1 MTADVTNAPDRK
13 RYEITQD
20 GRLAGFAEYQ
30 LVRGDRIIFT
40 HTEIDPEFGGNGLGS
55 ILVAGALADAREKEL
70 QIVPICPFVAKY
82 VHEHPEY
89 LPHLDERIR
98 KAFA

>member
-1 MTADVTNAPDRK
+1 MTADVQNAPDRN

-20 GRLAGFAEYQ
+20 GKLAGFAEYL
-30 LVRGDRIIFT
+30 LVRDDRIVFT
-40 HTEIDPEFGGNGLGS
+40 HTEIDPAFGGQGLGTV
-55 ILVAGALADAREKEL
+55 LVAGALADARDREL

-82 VHEHPEY
+82 VHEHHEY

>member
-1 MTADVTNAPDRK
+1 MTADVQNAPDRH

-20 GRLAGFAEYQ
+20 GALAGFAEYQ

-40 HTEIDPEFGGNGLGS
+40 HTEIDPAFGGQGLGTV
-55 ILVAGALADAREKEL
+55 LVAGALADARDREL
-70 QIVPICPFVAKY
+70 QIVPICPFVAKH
-82 VHEHPEY
+82 VHEHPEF

>member
-1 MTADVTNAPDRK
+1 MTADVQNAPDRN

-20 GRLAGFAEYQ
+20 GALAGFAEYQ
-30 LVRGDRIIFT
+30 LIRGDRVVFT
-40 HTEIDPEFGGNGLGS
+40 HTEIDPAFGGQGLGTV
-55 ILVAGALADAREKEL
+55 LVAGALADARDREL
-70 QIVPICPFVAKY
+70 QIVPLCPFVAKY

-89 LPHLDERIR
+89 VPHLDERIR

>member
-1 MTADVTNAPDRK
+1 MTADVQNAPDRN
-13 RYEITQD
+13 RYEVTQD
-20 GRLAGFAEYQ
+20 GKLAGFAEYQ
-30 LVRGDRIIFT
+30 LIRDDRIVFT
-40 HTEIDPEFGGNGLGS
+40 HTEIDPAFGGQGLGTV
-55 ILVAGALADAREKEL
+55 LVAGALADARDREL

-98 KAFA
+98 KAFV

>member
-1 MTADVTNAPDRK
+1 MTADVQNAPDRH

-20 GRLAGFAEYQ
+20 GEFAGFAEYQ

-40 HTEIDPEFGGNGLGS
+40 HTEIDPAFGGQGLGS
-55 ILVAGALADAREKEL
+55 VLVGVALGDARQRGL

-82 VHEHPEY
+82 VHEHPEF

>member
-1 MTADVTNAPDRK
+1 MTADVQNAPGRH
-13 RYEITQD
+13 RYEITQN
-20 GRLAGFAEYQ
+20 GERAGFAEYQ

-40 HTEIDPEFGGNGLGS
+40 HTEIDPAFGGQGLGTV
-55 ILVAGALADAREKEL
+55 LVGGALDDARAREL

-82 VHEHPEY
+82 VHEHPEF

>member
-1 MTADVTNAPDRK
+1 MTADVRDAPNQH

-30 LVRGDRIIFT
+30 LVRGDRVVFT
-40 HTEIDPEFGGNGLGS
+40 HTEIDEQFGGQGLGS
-55 ILVAGALADAREKEL
+55 QLVGAALADAREREL
-70 QIVPICPFVAKY
+70 QIVPLCPFVAKY

-89 LPHLDERIR
+89 VPHLDERIR

>member
-1 MTADVTNAPDRK
+1 MSADVQNAPDRN

-55 ILVAGALADAREKEL
+55 VLVAGALADAREREL

>member
-1 MTADVTNAPDRK
+1 MTADVQNAPDRH
-13 RYEITQD
+13 RYEITQN
-20 GRLAGFAEYQ
+20 GELAGFAEYQ

-40 HTEIDPEFGGNGLGS
+40 HTEIDPAFGGQGLGTV
-55 ILVAGALADAREKEL
+55 LVGGALADARDQQL

-82 VHEHPEY
+82 VHEHPEF